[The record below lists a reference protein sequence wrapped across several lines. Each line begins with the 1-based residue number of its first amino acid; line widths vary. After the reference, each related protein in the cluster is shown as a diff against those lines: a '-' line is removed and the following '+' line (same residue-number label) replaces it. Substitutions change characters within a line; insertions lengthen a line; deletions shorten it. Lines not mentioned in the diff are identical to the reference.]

1 MKILITGCAGFIGY
15 HLSKKLLEDKCI
27 ILGIDNIDPY
37 YDIKLKNYRIKDL
50 KKNKKFKF
58 FKFDLNNKNKLKK
71 IFENNKIEVVIH
83 LAAQAGVRYSIIKP
97 ENYLQANINSFFN
110 ILDFSRLFNIKHFM
124 YASSSSVYGSAVK
137 FPTNENEPTDMP
149 LSFYS
154 STKKSNELF
163 AHSYSNIYNLP
174 TTGLRFFT
182 VYGPVGRP
190 DMSIYKFVKANL
202 SKKKINLF
210 NGGNHNRDFTYIDDA
225 IDGVISLIN
234 NPKKG
239 KLPFQV
245 LNISG
250 GSSYKL
256 QEVLNYIKLNNKINF
271 HIKKLPMQKGDV
283 IKTQADIKLIKRLTG
298 FKPKINLKT
307 GIEKF
312 INWYKEYYRY
322 TR

>member
-15 HLSKKLLEDKCI
+15 HLSKKLLKDNYSL
-27 ILGIDNIDPY
+27 LGIDNFDPY
-37 YDIKLKNYRIKDL
+37 YDIKLKKFRIKDL
-50 KKNKKFKF
+50 KKNKKFEF
-58 FKFDLNNKNKLKK
+58 YKFDLNNKNKIKK
-71 IFENNKIEVVIH
+71 IFENNKIKVVIH

-97 ENYLQANINSFFN
+97 ENYLKSNSNAFFN
-110 ILDFSRLFNIKHFM
+110 ILDFSRLFNVKHFM

-137 FPTNENEPTDMP
+137 FPTNEDDPTDMP
-149 LSFYS
+149 LSFYAA
-154 STKKSNELF
+154 TKKSNELF

-182 VYGPVGRP
+182 VYGPLGRP

-202 SKKKINLF
+202 SKKTIQLF

-225 IDGVISLIN
+225 VDGIISLIN
-234 NPKKG
+234 KPKKS

-245 LNISG
+245 FNISG
-250 GSSYKL
+250 GRSYKL
-256 QEVLNYIKLNNKINF
+256 KEVLKSIKSINKIKF
-271 HIKKLPMQKGDV
+271 KIKMLPMQKGDV
-283 IKTQADIKLIKRLTG
+283 VKTQADIKLIKRLTG
-298 FKPKINLKT
+298 FKPKFNLKT

-312 INWYKEYYRY
+312 INWYKEHYSH